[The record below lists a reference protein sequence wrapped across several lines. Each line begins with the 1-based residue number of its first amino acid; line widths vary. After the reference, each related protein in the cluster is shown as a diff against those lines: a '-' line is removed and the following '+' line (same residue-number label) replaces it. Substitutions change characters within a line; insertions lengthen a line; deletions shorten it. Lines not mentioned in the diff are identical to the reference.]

1 MSKLSFLGSGGN
13 FRIYFFHVSKKH
25 FWKMFSIFH
34 SYFFQVSWYTEIP
47 IFTRCFRRA
56 IFSLLPNA
64 VFWLILPFY
73 VYKLKNLAVASQA
86 YKILILDR
94 ILLNH
99 FSKTYLANSLKSFR
113 FLTWFDYFFCTY
125 LFTQLF
131 MNRGLWEINFIYS
144 RPEFK
149 LYNIFVVSLIINYRK
164 V

>member
-73 VYKLKNLAVASQA
+73 VYKLKNQAVASQA
-86 YKILILDR
+86 KISVLSMSKIFLAIFLLLLSIIDFCYWILDKNFMGLDILDAVVR
-94 ILLNH
+94 IVT
-99 FSKTYLANSLKSFR
+99 FSSIIAV
-113 FLTWFDYFFCTY
+113 
-125 LFTQLF
+125 TQ
-131 MNRGLWEINFIYS
+131 
-144 RPEFK
+144 
-149 LYNIFVVSLIINYRK
+149 
-164 V
+164 